1 MVVIFCFLR
10 FTPFTPSRWIS
21 FLVLTFSSTARAVRR
36 VPGTGYRDN
45 QVLSFIH
52 SKQWKLFVPRKVSNN
67 RNMYAQTTIA
77 TMKHT
82 SCEME
87 FSQRCWQR
95 FRPTGAW
102 RCVIWQPPTFRKAS
116 CLHLRH
122 LGSPKRTPDH
132 SKWRHMAE
140 YLNLQKTS
148 SALHFAQSIGKQPF
162 RTSNPYHSE
171 TGLYQKCKG
180 PKLFR
185 FRQVPFHIGTK
196 VRILGLQGFYA
207 TDRFPLRPR
216 SE

>member
-1 MVVIFCFLR
+1 MHRPRLQ
-10 FTPFTPSRWIS
+10 RWSIH
-21 FLVLTFSSTARAVRR
+21 LARW
-36 VPGTGYRDN
+36 N
-45 QVLSFIH
+45 
-52 SKQWKLFVPRKVSNN
+52 
-67 RNMYAQTTIA
+67 
-77 TMKHT
+77 
-82 SCEME
+82 
-87 FSQRCWQR
+87 
-95 FRPTGAW
+95 AW
-102 RCVIWQPPTFRKAS
+102 RCVILQPPTFRKAS

-132 SKWRHMAE
+132 SKWRHMAD

-180 PKLFR
+180 PKLFP

-196 VRILGLQGFYA
+196 VRILGLQRFSA

-216 SE
+216 SVYNRYHCIKKRAAGKHNLYNICNLVKQSTFNEKLQHKTNTLKLTDAPNGICC